1 MFFFFFFFNDT
12 ATTEI
17 YTLSLHDALPN
28 STTRRRAPV
37 ACRNEATFAAKSPL
51 VAMPAN
57 GSGILPRHG
66 WFTRG
71 NGLTAVVGGVEAEG
85 DALARG
91 GAAGAELHAAIPA
104 RTAAAAAMALPFTDN
119 LLCCGRPARAGPR
132 PAGDGYRRKLV
143 ALFR

>member
-1 MFFFFFFFNDT
+1 MS
-12 ATTEI
+12 
-17 YTLSLHDALPN
+17 LSYPPEARVARPIRRGFSWISGSPPR
-28 STTRRRAPV
+28 STTCWAS
-37 ACRNEATFAAKSPL
+37 AL
-51 VAMPAN
+51 WN

-71 NGLTAVVGGVEAEG
+71 NGLTAVVGVVEAEG

-104 RTAAAAAMALPFTDN
+104 RTAAAAAMAVPYTDN

-132 PAGDGYRRKLV
+132 AAGDGYRRKLG